1 MSYPQPDQPQLPLSL
16 LILAAIACIT
26 FAIII
31 DSF

>member
-1 MSYPQPDQPQLPLSL
+1 MTYPQPDQPQLPLSFL
-16 LILAAIACIT
+16 FLAAIVCIA